1 NNLWRIRAGL
11 SSDKKANTDGYY
23 QHRSQYEEI
32 NANASY
38 QQDNYLAV
46 GATIKGGFTATRYG
60 AALHSSSMTSSTARI
75 MVDTDGV

>member
-1 NNLWRIRAGL
+1 MRIRAGL

-23 QHRSQYEEI
+23 QHRSQYAEI

-46 GATIKGGFTATRYG
+46 GATIKAVLLLLVM
-60 AALHSSSMTSSTARI
+60 ALHYTVA
-75 MVDTDGV
+75 V